1 MNEIVRKIPVFLGI
15 FTREAIVLFVIFLNG
30 LIFIILD
37 INPEV
42 AVEYPWLDVVDIICI
57 TYFIFEALIKIY
69 SLTFKG
75 YIKDNWNK
83 FDAVIV
89 LSSIPILLEPLL
101 PSIASNLS
109 WTPVLRMTRLLRLA
123 KFLRLG
129 RLVRYAGRDGIL
141 SQIRFPIYFILFI
154 VTANFLLSL
163 LSLPAHIEKFTDL
176 IYAPLLILGSVAIFS
191 KISLLIQVAF
201 FNPYIE
207 KNYSKSSEVITN
219 LGRTTYVIFL
229 WSIGFI
235 IAIEAAGFNSLS
247 LIAGL
252 GIGSL
257 AVAFAA
263 QDALGNVIA
272 GISLFSQKNFEIG
285 DYLKV
290 GNDEGIVI
298 DLGLRSFTLE
308 CRDKSRISIPNKNI
322 NSLPIQNLSKR
333 KILKDKINIKLSS
346 GLTSKELQ
354 DSKDIIEQT
363 CSNFRLI
370 DTYRI
375 QLLEMRFNHN
385 INITFGVSIDDAMN
399 EYKNIRLH
407 DITSKIG
414 TKLYIQIF
422 IELEKSDLTP
432 ENKLMFAQNI

>member
-1 MNEIVRKIPVFLGI
+1 MNEIVRKVPIFLNI
-15 FTREAIVLFVIFLNG
+15 FTKEAIVLFVIFLNG

-37 INPEV
+37 VNPEV
-42 AVEYPWLDVVDIICI
+42 GIEYPWLDVVDIVCI

-89 LSSIPILLEPLL
+89 ISSIPILLEPLL
-101 PSIASNLS
+101 PSIASNLA

-141 SQIRFPIYFILFI
+141 AQVRFPIYFILFV

-163 LSLPAHIEKFTDL
+163 LSLPRHIAEFTDL
-176 IYAPLLILGSVAIFS
+176 IYAPLLILGTVSIFS
-191 KISLLIQVAF
+191 KISLLIQLAF
-201 FNPYIE
+201 VDPYIE
-207 KNYSKSSEVITN
+207 KNYSKSSEVIIN
-219 LGRTTYVIFL
+219 LGRTCYVIVL
-229 WSIGFI
+229 WCIGFI
-235 IAIEAAGFNSLS
+235 IAIETAGFNSFS

-257 AVAFAA
+257 AIAFAA
-263 QDALGNVIA
+263 QDALGNIIA

-290 GNDEGIVI
+290 GDNEGIVI

-308 CRDKSRISIPNKNI
+308 SRDRSRISIPNKNI

-333 KILKDKINIKLSS
+333 KKLKDKINIQLSS
-346 GLTSKELQ
+346 ALTSKELQ

-363 CSNFRLI
+363 CSNFNLI
-370 DTYRI
+370 DEHRI
-375 QLLEMRFNHN
+375 ELLEMKFTHN
-385 INITFGVSIDDAMN
+385 INITFIMNIDDVMS
-399 EYKNIRLH
+399 EYKNISLL
-407 DITSKIG
+407 DIAPTIG
-414 TKLYIQIF
+414 SKLYIKIF

-432 ENKLMFAQNI
+432 ENKFMFAQNI